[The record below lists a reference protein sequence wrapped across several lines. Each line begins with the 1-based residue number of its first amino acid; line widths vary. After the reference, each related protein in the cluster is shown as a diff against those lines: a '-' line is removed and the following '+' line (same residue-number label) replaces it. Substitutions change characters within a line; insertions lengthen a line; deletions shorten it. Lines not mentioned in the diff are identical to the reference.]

1 MRKFEI
7 YNLQS
12 QLVAT
17 VTQSGNGLIV
27 GDQGN
32 PNVIEH
38 LKDRIEGERLNTME
52 DLARSGFSYFNVTEV
67 FDNESTGEMQ

>member
-1 MRKFEI
+1 MQKFEI

-17 VTQSGNGLIV
+17 VTQTGNGLV
-27 GDQGN
+27 LGDQGN

-52 DLARSGFSYFNVTEV
+52 DLARSGFSYYNVISVVDDQT
-67 FDNESTGEMQ
+67 TGELQ